1 MADRPAQFQSSADL
15 AARQRRWQRLA
26 TALVALALLLIAF
39 SFYAGQRRV
48 QVQGPWGLAAV
59 PGGVW
64 LSVDQQLWR
73 LDAAGRRQ
81 RIVDTAALGGT
92 VGLLA
97 AHPAGGLMAWVRRG
111 TSLYLLDASSGA
123 LLRRLEPAWP
133 EDLRRHADEAIH
145 LAVAPDGSFAV
156 ATGGGHA
163 VALFDAQGRFQ
174 ARSPAGTYR
183 FTNGLWWSDGWWTT
197 DTNGMALVKLHP
209 RDLTEV
215 RRIALK
221 DADAPWLFLGE
232 AVASQGAAH
241 DGQAPLATLSR
252 LSNGMEYGQ
261 LVDVFDSGHQRAFEQ
276 PPSQNELAEA
286 LGQVLQPRAIAW
298 LDGRLLAVDGLSFS
312 LRAWGADRRLQAD
325 WGDANVRVEL
335 QQRLT
340 ERERWRGW
348 YVLSLTLA
356 VLLLMAGLGFL
367 AWAKRLE
374 RRLKLA
380 RLDLELAQR
389 LVRDPKWQPGIAG
402 QAPAAPWWRQALLLI
417 WLLLPLLVLVGA
429 VHAGLFAAVVR
440 GLASPALGL
449 TADGRWAAF
458 MVFVLAVMLLGG
470 ILMLWSIA
478 RVQSHPELEGWTNQA
493 GRRMLA
499 RPDVF
504 WALRQAGEQPREI
517 LTLMP
522 RWGLAPPRGIVL
534 TNQRLLV
541 FRMNPRDARLEN
553 AWPRAAVRAATL
565 GRAGNAASARRR
577 QFFPLL
583 RLQLRGGETIVGR
596 PSCLPAAQRL
606 VSLLQRTAPA
616 RAAMGG
622 KSATAH
628 HHQAQEVK
636 TGSPDQSLAVRQTLA
651 SLLLPGAGQWWQGR
665 HATAL
670 WMLVPWLLLVLN
682 LAFVAWMAWGPR
694 AEVSASTLWLSA
706 ALPAVAAIVAAADA
720 WRMR

>member
-1 MADRPAQFQSSADL
+1 MANRSAHLQNSADL

-59 PGGVW
+59 PGGAW

-73 LDAAGRRQ
+73 LDASGRRQ

-97 AHPAGGLMAWVRRG
+97 AHPTGGLMAWVRHS

-123 LLRRLEPAWP
+123 LLRRIEPAWP

-163 VALFDAQGRFQ
+163 VALFDAQGQFQ

-209 RDLTEV
+209 QELTEV
-215 RRIALK
+215 RRIALR
-221 DADAPWLFLGE
+221 DADGPWLFLGE

-261 LVDVFDSGHQRAFEQ
+261 LVDVFDSGAQRAFEQ
-276 PPSQNELAEA
+276 PPPQNELAEA
-286 LGQVLQPRAIAW
+286 LGQVLVPRAIAW
-298 LDGRLLAVDGLSFS
+298 VGGRLLAVDGLSFN
-312 LRAWGADRRLQAD
+312 LRAWDADRRLQAD
-325 WGDANVRVEL
+325 WGDANVRAEL
-335 QQRLT
+335 QQRLA

-348 YVLSLTLA
+348 YALSLTVA
-356 VLLLMAGLGFL
+356 VLLLVAGLLFL

-380 RLDLELAQR
+380 RLDPELAQR
-389 LVRDPKWQPGIAG
+389 LVQDPKWQPGIAG
-402 QAPAAPWWRQALLLI
+402 QAPAPPWWRQALLLI

-429 VHAGLFAAVVR
+429 VQAGLFAAVVR

-449 TADGRWAAF
+449 TADGRWAALMAF
-458 MVFVLAVMLLGG
+458 VVVVMVLGG

-478 RVQSHPELEGWTNQA
+478 RVQSHPELEGWTNRAAQ
-493 GRRMLA
+493 RMLA
-499 RPDVF
+499 RPDFF
-504 WALRQAGEQPREI
+504 WALRQAGEQPREA
-517 LTLMP
+517 LVLMP
-522 RWGLAPPRGIVL
+522 RWGMAPPRWIVL

-541 FRMNPRDARLEN
+541 FRMNLHDARLEQ

-565 GRAGNAASARRR
+565 GRAGDAASARRL
-577 QFFPLL
+577 QLFPLL
-583 RLQLRGGETIVGR
+583 RLHLRGGEAIVGR

-616 RAAMGG
+616 TAAMGG

-628 HHQAQEVK
+628 HHHAQAAK
-636 TGSPDQSLAVRQTLA
+636 TGSPDQGLAVRQTLA

-670 WMLVPWLLLVLN
+670 WMLVPWLLFVLN

-694 AEVSASTLWLSA
+694 TEVPAHMLWLSA
-706 ALPAVAAIVAAADA
+706 ALPVAAAIVAATDA